1 MNDPRHDPGAIDILT
16 YAWVLGLAL
25 LGGFANFIAKHRRGE
40 VRAFNV
46 TELIGELVISAFAGI
61 ITFYLCAYAELDPL
75 LTAALVG
82 MCGHMGSRFI
92 VLMERK
98 IKQYIDS
105 KNPGV

>member
-1 MNDPRHDPGAIDILT
+1 MNDPRHDPGAIGILT
-16 YAWVLGLAL
+16 YAWVLGLAM
-25 LGGFANFIAKHRRGE
+25 LGGFANFIGKLRRGK

-46 TELIGELVISAFAGI
+46 TELIGDLVISAFAGI
-61 ITFYLCAYAELDPL
+61 ITFYLCTYAELDPL

-82 MCGHMGSRFI
+82 MCGHMGSRLI

-98 IKQYIDS
+98 IKQYIDA